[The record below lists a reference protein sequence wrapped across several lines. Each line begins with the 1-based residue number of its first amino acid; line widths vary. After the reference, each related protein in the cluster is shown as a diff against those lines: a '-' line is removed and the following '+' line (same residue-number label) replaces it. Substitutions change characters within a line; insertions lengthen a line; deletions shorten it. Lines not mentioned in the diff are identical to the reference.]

1 MVEIP
6 LNVRIKSNKNFLA
19 SKFSR
24 FFLVI
29 YPYIHLSST
38 TKLLPKIVSENGKSE
53 WIESGFYLELDHIS
67 NNHHTFSEQKID
79 YVIFIGVRID
89 NEALPSIIGELHF
102 ILRVCIIRNLKIYI

>member
-1 MVEIP
+1 M
-6 LNVRIKSNKNFLA
+6 
-19 SKFSR
+19 
-24 FFLVI
+24 I

-102 ILRVCIIRNLKIYI
+102 ILRVCIIRNLKRSIFRTYMASLVKSWITMQRIEQL